1 MRNGI
6 LGKLPLGWV
15 FILLAI
21 QVISLQAVA
30 QQQPAAQRNGMLIL
44 GSADRN
50 TLVERVEIGYRL
62 FAASPS
68 FDYIVVSGGCAAH
81 QSRIC
86 EASEMKELLVAKGV
100 PAEIIFEEEKS
111 KTTVQNY
118 TYSRLLRKA
127 DGTKV
132 IRPGDKLYVV
142 SNHWHAIPVAA
153 RFTANDGVTAVYHIE
168 GGILPKNTDKVNY
181 TNIFDPE
188 VKSGEYVAKAL
199 WPMVGA
205 GFTVENKK
213 KREHTT
219 YRLINDLVYVEST
232 GKSGSGSVEKTT
244 QALPAL
250 PAAWAGEVDAAY
262 FNSSDKKVYI
272 FKGTEYARFS
282 PEAKTLDA
290 GYPKPLTDLVKN
302 LPTHWHNGYLDAAFF
317 HPKSKAVFLFKGE
330 EYLQVPAGQNKG
342 AGEPQPIS
350 TLVGDWPFAW
360 GSGNLDA
367 ADYNS
372 RENKVYLFRGKEFVV
387 ISLEGS
393 MKVEPGYPKN
403 IEVAWPESILGK
415 K

>member
-21 QVISLQAVA
+21 QVISLPAVA

-62 FAASPS
+62 FASSTS

-81 QSRIC
+81 QSKIC

-118 TYSRLLRKA
+118 TYSRLLRQA

-153 RFTANDGVTAVYHIE
+153 RFTANDSVTAVYHIE

-205 GFTVENKK
+205 SFTVENKK

-219 YRLINDLVYVEST
+219 YRLINDLVDVESI
-232 GKSGSGSVEKTT
+232 GKPGSGSVEKTT
-244 QALPAL
+244 QALPAI
-250 PAAWAGEVDAAY
+250 PASWTGEVDAAY
-262 FNSSDKKVYI
+262 FNNSDNKVYI

-282 PEAKTLDA
+282 PEAKTLDT

-302 LPTHWHNGYLDAAFF
+302 LPAHWHNGYLDAAFF

-330 EYLQVPAGQNKG
+330 EYLQVPAGKNKG
-342 AGEPQPIS
+342 AGEPQQIS

-360 GSGNLDA
+360 GSGHLDA

-372 RENKVYLFRGKEFVV
+372 QENKVYLFRGKEYVV